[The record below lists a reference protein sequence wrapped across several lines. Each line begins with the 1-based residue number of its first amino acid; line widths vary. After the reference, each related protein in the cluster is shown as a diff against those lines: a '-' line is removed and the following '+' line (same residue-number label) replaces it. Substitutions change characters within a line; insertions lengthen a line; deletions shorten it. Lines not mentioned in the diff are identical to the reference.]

1 MTDGDPTETVDTD
14 GQSGTVD
21 QSTKVAHRRRLGAA
35 ALALVAAAGT
45 LWAASRMVWATLTVT
60 DDLSPVRAMDVHG
73 SDWSPWLT
81 PLALVLLA
89 AVAAGAAL
97 RGWLLRIVAVLVVL
111 GGALAAFPA
120 VSLLVGGDQ
129 DNYAANAIE
138 LPLRFRL
145 LLVSVNYWAGAVVLL
160 GAVLA
165 VVGGVLLLRVANAA
179 AMSSKYES
187 PAARRAELEKKTFR
201 EYRDRQRTAAGGD
214 ESSAPESER
223 LLWDALDT
231 GVDPTDDK

>member
-1 MTDGDPTETVDTD
+1 MSETAPTDDKTV
-14 GQSGTVD
+14 V
-21 QSTKVAHRRRLGAA
+21 RRRQAVAAVALIAGAA
-35 ALALVAAAGT
+35 T

-89 AVAAGAAL
+89 AIAAGAAL
-97 RGWLLRIVAVLVVL
+97 RGWALRLVAILVALCGV
-111 GGALAAFPA
+111 LAASPA
-120 VSLLVGGDQ
+120 VSMLVGGDQ
-129 DNYAANAIE
+129 DSYAAKAID
-138 LPLRFRL
+138 LAPQFRL
-145 LLVSVNYWAGAVVLL
+145 LLVSTNGWAGVVVLV
-160 GAVLA
+160 GAALA
-165 VVGGVLLLRVANAA
+165 VIGGVLLLRVANGER
-179 AMSSKYES
+179 MSSKYES

-201 EYRDRQRTAAGGD
+201 EYRERQQEQPSDA

-231 GVDPTDDK
+231 GVDPTAEDQDSTDGK

>member
-1 MTDGDPTETVDTD
+1 MSADESTEPLEPGAVTPTPAKT
-14 GQSGTVD
+14 
-21 QSTKVAHRRRLGAA
+21 AHRRRLGAA
-35 ALALVAAAGT
+35 ALALVAAAGA
-45 LWAASRMVWATLTVT
+45 LWVASRMVWATLTVT
-60 DDLSPVRAMDVHG
+60 DDLSPVRSMDVHG

-89 AVAAGAAL
+89 AIAAGAAL
-97 RGWLLRIVAVLVVL
+97 RGWLLRVVAVLVAVS
-111 GGALAAFPA
+111 GALAAFPA
-120 VSLLVGGDQ
+120 VSLLVGGEADT
-129 DNYAANAIE
+129 YAANAVE

-145 LLVSVNYWAGAVVLL
+145 LLVSVNYWAGVVVLL

-165 VVGGVLLLRVANAA
+165 VVGGVLLLRVATGA

-201 EYRDRQRTAAGGD
+201 EYRDRKQQETAGD

>member
-1 MTDGDPTETVDTD
+1 MSGVEPTPPQPD
-14 GQSGTVD
+14 
-21 QSTKVAHRRRLGAA
+21 
-35 ALALVAAAGT
+35 VAAADRSDPTSGKKALRRRQAGAAVALIAAAAA

-60 DDLSPVRAMDVHG
+60 DDLSPIRALKVHG

-89 AVAAGAAL
+89 AIAAGAAM
-97 RGWLLRIVAVLVVL
+97 RGWALRIVAILVAL
-111 GGALAAFPA
+111 GGVLAASPA

-129 DNYAANAIE
+129 DTYAAKAID
-138 LPLRFRL
+138 LSYRFRL
-145 LLVSVNYWAGAVVLL
+145 LLVTTNSWAGVVVLI
-160 GAVLA
+160 GAALA
-165 VVGGVLLLRVANAA
+165 VVGGVLLLRVATGE
-179 AMSSKYES
+179 AMSSKYSS

-201 EYRDRQRTAAGGD
+201 EYRERQKRTDD

-231 GVDPTDDK
+231 GVDPTEEK